1 MPLYRIT
8 EKAGLHVGGTTNIGV
23 GTVLAL
29 SSEAAARD
37 VDAGALTP
45 IGPTETELA
54 AELAARTAAEAETAD
69 PED

>member
-8 EKAGLHVGGTTNIGV
+8 ERASRLVGGTFNPGV
-23 GTVLAL
+23 GTVIAL

-37 VDAGALTP
+37 VDAGALIP